1 MENHLSREK
10 NGKNVDS
17 VRVLIPD
24 DVKYLTKSPGQPK
37 SSCGMLTSNTSGAVS
52 TKAKNG
58 QGVIFVEDRNPV
70 EAKEDEV
77 KPQPDVNCGLLLLS
91 LTLAFTNGFQIGSFS
106 DKVLQV
112 TIKLCSLKFFT
123 LSSLNT

>member
-1 MENHLSREK
+1 MFPSAMENHLSREK

-24 DVKYLTKSPGQPK
+24 DVKYLTKSPGHP
-37 SSCGMLTSNTSGAVS
+37 CGRLTSNTSGPVY

-58 QGVIFVEDRNPV
+58 QGVIFAEDRNPV

-77 KPQPDVNCGLLLLS
+77 KPQSDVNCGLLLLS
-91 LTLAFTNGFQIGSFS
+91 LTLAFTNGFQVGSFS

-112 TIKLCSLKFFT
+112 TIIIFPRAPSL
-123 LSSLNT
+123 

>member
-37 SSCGMLTSNTSGAVS
+37 SSCGMPTSNTSGAVS

-70 EAKEDEV
+70 EAK
-77 KPQPDVNCGLLLLS
+77 PQPDVNCGLLLLS
-91 LTLAFTNGFQIGSFS
+91 LTLAFINGFQVGSFS

-112 TIKLCSLKFFT
+112 TVICSPKLLA
-123 LSSLNT
+123 LSSLNA

>member
-37 SSCGMLTSNTSGAVS
+37 SSCGMPTSNTSGAVS

-77 KPQPDVNCGLLLLS
+77 KPQSDVNCGLLLLS
-91 LTLAFTNGFQIGSFS
+91 LTLAFTNGFQVGSFS

-112 TIKLCSLKFFT
+112 TIIYAPCF
-123 LSSLNT
+123 SSFKRTHII